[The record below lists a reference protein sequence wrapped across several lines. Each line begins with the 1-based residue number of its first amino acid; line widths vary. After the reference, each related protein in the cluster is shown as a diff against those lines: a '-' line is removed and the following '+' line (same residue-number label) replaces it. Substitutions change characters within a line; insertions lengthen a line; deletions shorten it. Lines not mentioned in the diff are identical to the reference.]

1 MPPPEEFRE
10 MVWQACFA
18 FRTSCKKN
26 IHKNYGGG
34 GRKYFVRKYSW
45 MALAIQQSSQNTLNY
60 LATLQFNFLKKKGS
74 MFGVVDNLGVHWT
87 QWIHSGW
94 GEDYV
99 CCTRVQL
106 LPGRVSHLLTLLH
119 DSFASVLWARIVL
132 VQVPLQQF
140 ETYINVENQPKIAFL
155 AKN

>member
-1 MPPPEEFRE
+1 
-10 MVWQACFA
+10 
-18 FRTSCKKN
+18 
-26 IHKNYGGG
+26 
-34 GRKYFVRKYSW
+34 
-45 MALAIQQSSQNTLNY
+45 
-60 LATLQFNFLKKKGS
+60 